1 MQALK
6 VAALAV
12 ALLGAMTATGA
23 AQDGSEVD
31 LALVLSADSSGSIDE
46 AEFALQRDGIASA
59 ITDPEVMAAIR
70 GGRHGKIAVT
80 LVEWGSP
87 GTPVQVVGWH
97 IIGNDER
104 SQNFAMDVRNAP
116 RAPQSYNA
124 IGDGMALAIEL
135 IAACP
140 CQPTR
145 KVIDVSGDNPDM
157 RSKIPSPLARDMA
170 VKAGITV
177 NALAI
182 LQDDRLG
189 PNGRPWLVEVYDREV
204 IGGFAAFVIPAQ
216 TRADFARALRQKL
229 IQEIASR

>member
-1 MQALK
+1 MQAFK

-12 ALLGAMTATGA
+12 ALLGATAVKGS

-31 LALVLSADSSGSIDE
+31 LALVLSADASGSIDE
-46 AEFALQRDGIASA
+46 REFALQRDGIAGA
-59 ITDPEVMAAIR
+59 ITDPEVMAAIK
-70 GGRHGKIAVT
+70 GGRTGKIAVT

-87 GTPVQVVGWH
+87 GMPVQVVGWH

-104 SQNFAMDVRNAP
+104 SQDFAMDVRNAP

-124 IGDGMALAIEL
+124 IGDGMVLATEL
-135 IAACP
+135 IATCP
-140 CQPTR
+140 CKPTR

-157 RSKIPSPLARDMA
+157 RSKIPAPLARDMA

-182 LQDDRLG
+182 LQDGRLG
-189 PNGRPWLVEVYDREV
+189 PTGKPWLVEVYEQQV

-229 IQEIASR
+229 IQEIASL

>member
-1 MQALK
+1 MLVLRI
-6 VAALAV
+6 VAFAV
-12 ALLGAMTATGA
+12 AIVSALPAA
-23 AQDGSEVD
+23 AQDVD
-31 LALVLSADSSGSIDE
+31 LALVLSADASGSIDQ
-46 AEFALQRDGIASA
+46 AEFTLQREGIAGA
-59 ITDPEVMAAIR
+59 ITDPEVMAAIKS
-70 GGRHGKIAVT
+70 GAHGKIAVT

-87 GTPVQVVGWH
+87 GMPVQVVGWH
-97 IIGNDER
+97 IVGNDER
-104 SQNFAMDVRNAP
+104 SQDFAMDVRNAP

-135 IAACP
+135 IASCP
-140 CQPTR
+140 CNPTR

-182 LQDDRLG
+182 LQDSRQG
-189 PNGRPWLVEVYDREV
+189 PNGRPWLVEIYEQQV

-229 IQEIASR
+229 IQEIALR

>member
-1 MQALK
+1 MQAFK
-6 VAALAV
+6 VAALAL
-12 ALLGAMTATGA
+12 ALLGATTLGA
-23 AQDGSEVD
+23 GAQDGTDVD
-31 LALVLSADSSGSIDE
+31 LALVLSADASGSIDE
-46 AEFALQRDGIASA
+46 AEFALQREGIASA
-59 ITDPEVMAAIR
+59 ITDPEVLAAIK
-70 GGRHGKIAVT
+70 GGRHGRIAVT

-87 GTPVQVVGWH
+87 GAPVQVVRWH
-97 IIGNDER
+97 VGGEER
-104 SQNFAMDVRNAP
+104 LRDFAMDVRNAP

-124 IGDGMALAIEL
+124 IGDGMALAMEL

-140 CQPTR
+140 CNPNR

-157 RSKIPSPLARDMA
+157 RSHVPSPMARDLA

-182 LQDDRLG
+182 LHDGRLG
-189 PNGRPWLVEVYDREV
+189 PHGRPWLVETYEREV
-204 IGGFAAFVIPAQ
+204 IGGFGAFVIPAQ

>member
-1 MQALK
+1 MQAFK
-6 VAALAV
+6 VAALAL
-12 ALLGAMTATGA
+12 ALLGATTLGA
-23 AQDGSEVD
+23 GAQDGTDVD
-31 LALVLSADSSGSIDE
+31 LALVLSADASGSIDE
-46 AEFALQRDGIASA
+46 AEFALQREGIASA
-59 ITDPEVMAAIR
+59 ITDPEVLAAIK
-70 GGRHGKIAVT
+70 GGRHGRIAVT

-87 GTPVQVVGWH
+87 GAPVQVVRWH
-97 IIGNDER
+97 VGGEER
-104 SQNFAMDVRNAP
+104 LRDFAMDVRNVP

-124 IGDGMALAIEL
+124 IGDGMALAMEL

-140 CQPTR
+140 CNPTR

-157 RSKIPSPLARDMA
+157 RSHVPSPMARDLA

-182 LQDDRLG
+182 LHDGRLG
-189 PNGRPWLVEVYDREV
+189 PHGRPWLVETYEREV
-204 IGGFAAFVIPAQ
+204 IGGFGAFVIPAQ